1 MHIDNENILSQ
12 LVAHYTV
19 KIRVISWAID
29 ETEDFEVICTLPWA
43 FMLILES
50 LIEFCSK
57 IYIKDAQWEGA

>member
-29 ETEDFEVICTLPWA
+29 ETEDFEVICTLP
-43 FMLILES
+43 
-50 LIEFCSK
+50 
-57 IYIKDAQWEGA
+57 